1 MKKKHIVSLII
12 VGIVV
17 VLCIVALNI
26 DRSDMRNT
34 EKILV
39 TVGET
44 EQIYEIDDRQII
56 NKIVD
61 VVIKDER
68 SGFDLVI
75 EEPYEYSL
83 EFFTSE
89 NGYGPL
95 LCYRGLG
102 VCIFEKDTAGNYIQV
117 DEKFFK
123 WIEEGIEN

>member
-68 SGFDLVI
+68 SGLI
-75 EEPYEYSL
+75 
-83 EFFTSE
+83 
-89 NGYGPL
+89 
-95 LCYRGLG
+95 
-102 VCIFEKDTAGNYIQV
+102 
-117 DEKFFK
+117 
-123 WIEEGIEN
+123 